1 MFLKGASFVVNG
13 QGNSG
18 IKSWWNEFTWVILGE
33 NGDPDIAMPT
43 KPPIKLGLMKGV
55 NFDSTFVWRPFPNLF
70 QAVSVKFL
78 FVGGQGGGPRMGDL

>member
-13 QGNSG
+13 RGNSG
-18 IKSWWNEFTWVILGE
+18 IKSWRGESWME
-33 NGDPDIAMPT
+33 NGDPDIDMPT

-55 NFDSTFVWRPFPNLF
+55 ILTRRLFGDFPNLF